1 MKHTAVRT
9 DEDIK
14 ADIVEQLRWDSR
26 VDASD
31 ITVEVSN
38 GEVTLGGSV
47 SAYSAH
53 KAAIDDAWAVRG
65 VTDVRVQIAIHY
77 PAAGHIPADEE
88 IRNNVKS
95 TLSWNPDID
104 ASVVEVAVDHGV
116 VTLTGS
122 VDAFWKKIR
131 AEEAT
136 SHLRGITGFQ
146 NLLTVVPTRDA
157 DDEKIAEDIMAALD
171 RNAAVEAGKINVKV
185 KKGLVS
191 LSGTVAS
198 PAIRLAARL
207 AACHTNGV
215 TEVTD
220 NLRMA
225 RPGDSTGQ

>member
-1 MKHTAVRT
+1 MALAAVRT
-9 DEDIK
+9 DEEIK
-14 ADIVEQLRWDSR
+14 TDIVEQLRWDGR

-53 KAAIDDAWAVRG
+53 KAALDDAWAVRG
-65 VTDVRVQIAIHY
+65 VTDVHVQIAIHY
-77 PAAGHIPADEE
+77 PTADRMPADEE
-88 IRNNVKS
+88 ICNNVNS

-104 ASVVEVAVDHGV
+104 ASAIEVAVDHGL

-146 NLLTVVPTRDA
+146 NLLTVVPTGDA
-157 DDEKIAEDIMAALD
+157 DDGKIAEDIMAALD
-171 RNAAVEAGKINVKV
+171 RNAAVDATTINVKV
-185 KKGLVS
+185 KKGLVT

-198 PAIRLAARL
+198 PNIRLAARL

-220 NLRMA
+220 NLRIA
-225 RPGDSTGQ
+225 KSGDSTG